1 MIFQSLQMKL
11 KKIRKNK
18 MDESFEEIKETE
30 KLNKR
35 LTKALGIALGFSFLI
50 IVLEIVKN
58 L

>member
-1 MIFQSLQMKL
+1 V
-11 KKIRKNK
+11 NK
-18 MDESFEEIKETE
+18 TYEEIKETE

-35 LTKALGIALGFSFLI
+35 LTKALGIALAFSFLI

>member
-1 MIFQSLQMKL
+1 MNKTQE
-11 KKIRKNK
+11 KI
-18 MDESFEEIKETE
+18 IETE

-50 IVLEIVKN
+50 ILLEIVKN

>member
-1 MIFQSLQMKL
+1 M
-11 KKIRKNK
+11 NK
-18 MDESFEEIKETE
+18 TFEEIKETE

-35 LTKALGIALGFSFLI
+35 LTKTLGIALGFLFLI